1 MTESSRTDVVFVEVP
16 LFDLADAELVVEEA
30 ASAPVV
36 AAAPVVATAP
46 VVTAPPVADPASLP
60 AQPMVMPVGEAEAT
74 PMAFE
79 GAPVAVEARARPAWA
94 DRLAVFDL
102 ETTGIDVE
110 TSRVVTANISLLD
123 ATGEPVR
130 RRDWLADPGVPI
142 PEQATAV
149 HGITTA
155 HARAEG
161 RPAAE
166 VVAEIVAEL
175 RRALDDGYA
184 LVVYNAPYDLSLL
197 HHESLRHGVLP
208 LVAPSPVI
216 DPLVIDKQL
225 DRYRKGKRT
234 LEASSA
240 HYGVSLTDA
249 HDAGADAIAAGRVAQ
264 AIASAFPAELDLDP
278 AQLHAA
284 QHAWHDAQ
292 CDSFEDYMRRVRDPQ
307 FTARR
312 GWPEVPPRS

>member
-1 MTESSRTDVVFVEVP
+1 MPKAETSRSDVFVELP
-16 LFDLADAELVVEEA
+16 LFDLVDAELVVEQA
-30 ASAPVV
+30 
-36 AAAPVVATAP
+36 AAAPFAAPIAAPEVPAVQASPAVAEVPAEPAP
-46 VVTAPPVADPASLP
+46 RP
-60 AQPMVMPVGEAEAT
+60 
-74 PMAFE
+74 
-79 GAPVAVEARARPAWA
+79 RPAWA
-94 DRLAVFDL
+94 DRLVVFDL

-110 TSRVVTANISLLD
+110 TSRVVTANISRLD
-123 ATGEPVR
+123 AAGEPIQR
-130 RRDWLADPGVPI
+130 HDWLADPGVEI

-155 HARAEG
+155 RARAEG
-161 RPAAE
+161 RSSAE
-166 VVAEIVAEL
+166 VIAEIVTEL

-184 LVVYNAPYDLSLL
+184 LVVYNAPYDLTLL
-197 HHESLRHGVLP
+197 HHESRRHGVLP

-234 LEASSA
+234 LEASSG

-264 AIASAFPAELDLDP
+264 ALASAFPAELDLP
-278 AQLHAA
+278 LAELHDA

-292 CDSFEDYMRRVRDPQ
+292 CDSFEDYMRRVRDPL

-312 GWPEVPPRS
+312 GWPEVPPRA